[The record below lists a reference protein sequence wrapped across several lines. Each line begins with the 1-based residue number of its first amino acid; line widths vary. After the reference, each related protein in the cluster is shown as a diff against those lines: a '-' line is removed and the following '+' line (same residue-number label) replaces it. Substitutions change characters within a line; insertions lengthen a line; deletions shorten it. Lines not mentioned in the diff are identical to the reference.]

1 MKTKIANVINA
12 YGIGIEKML
21 VVCDAENIA
30 SEKTIIANGGQ
41 LENIIEVDGCRMK
54 RFWIKT
60 GNL

>member
-1 MKTKIANVINA
+1 MLRLNVINA
-12 YGIGIEKML
+12 GGIGIEKML
-21 VVCDAENIA
+21 VVCDADNIA